1 MQIVSYRRY
10 GDTADLWRAGV
21 VHDGRVVDV
30 ASLLPNGSGEMS
42 TRRLLAAGP
51 ATLHQAVELA
61 RKALDT
67 DADAPTLLQST
78 DIELG
83 PPVPDPDKI
92 ICIGVNYADHASEA
106 GLAQTEVPLFFG
118 KFRNS
123 LTGPTSPIRIPR
135 VSDQI
140 DYEGELAVIIGS
152 RCKDV
157 SEQEAIQCV
166 AGYTLMNDVSARDLQ
181 MQTSQ
186 YMAGKALDT
195 FAPMGPGMVLAS
207 DIPDPQALTLT
218 TRVNGQ
224 VVQHASTATMIFSVA
239 KIVAF
244 LTSIMTLE
252 PGDIIA
258 TGRQPGSDSC
268 VLRPSILRDGD
279 VVEVEVEGIGQLRN
293 SGAGRTRINARCV
306 AVGEWQYTTG
316 GETIALWRIFPWRK
330 TSRIATP

>member
-1 MQIVSYRRY
+1 MQLVSYRRQ
-10 GDTADLWRAGV
+10 GNATGPWGAGV

-30 ASLLPNGSGEMS
+30 ASLLPNSSAELT
-42 TRRLLAAGP
+42 TRRLLSAGS
-51 ATLHQAVELA
+51 ATLSQVVELA
-61 RKALDT
+61 RSVLET
-67 DADAPTLLQST
+67 DASTLLQST
-78 DIELG
+78 DVELG

-123 LTGPTSPIRIPR
+123 LIGSTSPIQIPR

-140 DYEGELAVIIGS
+140 DYEGELAFIIGS

-157 SEQEAIQCV
+157 SEQEALQYV

-195 FAPMGPGMVLAS
+195 FAPMGPGIVLAPE
-207 DIPDPQALTLT
+207 IPDPQALTLT

-239 KIVAF
+239 KIIAF

-252 PGDIIA
+252 AGDIIA
-258 TGRQPGSDSC
+258 TGTPAGVGFMRTPP
-268 VLRPSILRDGD
+268 LYLRDGD
-279 VVEVEVEGIGQLRN
+279 VVEVEIEGIGQLRN
-293 SGAGRTRINARCV
+293 PVQRAQA
-306 AVGEWQYTTG
+306 
-316 GETIALWRIFPWRK
+316 
-330 TSRIATP
+330 

>member
-1 MQIVSYRRY
+1 M
-10 GDTADLWRAGV
+10 T
-21 VHDGRVVDV
+21 
-30 ASLLPNGSGEMS
+30 
-42 TRRLLAAGP
+42 TRRLLAAGA
-51 ATLHQAVELA
+51 ATLHQAFEQAGKTLNTEA
-61 RKALDT
+61 A
-67 DADAPTLLQST
+67 APALLQAA

-140 DYEGELAVIIGS
+140 DYEGELAAIIGA

-157 SEQEAIQCV
+157 SERGALQYV

-186 YMAGKALDT
+186 FMAGKALDT
-195 FAPMGPGMVLAS
+195 FAPMGPGIVLAS
-207 DIPDPQALTLT
+207 DIPDPQALTLI
-218 TRVNGQ
+218 TRINGQ

-239 KIVAF
+239 QIVAF

-252 PGDIIA
+252 AGDIIA
-258 TGRQPGSDSC
+258 TGTPAGVGFKRTPPLY
-268 VLRPSILRDGD
+268 LRNGD
-279 VVEVEVEGIGQLRN
+279 IVEVEVEGIGQLRN
-293 SGAGRTRINARCV
+293 PV
-306 AVGEWQYTTG
+306 VGVH
-316 GETIALWRIFPWRK
+316 P
-330 TSRIATP
+330 